1 MFVVSST
8 VRLPF
13 HSCMDAS
20 SLPSRIRRGAVLACT
35 AVVLLAV
42 RPAPRPTPPPTDLAA
57 TVERLLDDGRANGAF
72 WGVAVKNLDTG
83 AMLVSRNPDKGF
95 LPASNQKLLTTA
107 TALDALGAT
116 YRYET
121 TLRFDGTVRDSTL
134 RGDLVVHGTGD
145 PTFGTFEL
153 RGADPLK
160 QWAERL
166 AAMGVRRIQGRLI
179 GDDNRFDNR
188 PYPDGWNVDYITR
201 QSGRYMGA
209 SASGLS
215 YRDNVVAL
223 KVTSSN
229 PGAPPYVEA
238 RPPDAV
244 RITNEAETSA
254 RRRGSSLQ
262 ITRAFDS
269 NHLFLR
275 GSVPRAYRGT
285 KHVPISNPTTFTLR
299 NFVRHLHEAGI
310 ETSLRVVDVDAL
322 DTPVPQGDPLFV
334 TLSPPLSEIVAA
346 VNKRS
351 NNFYAEQ
358 LFRTYGWGGSAR
370 GAAKRTE
377 TLLRRAGVD
386 TRDVL
391 VSDGSGLSRKNLVTP
406 RAMVGLLAH
415 MNEHAARDAFLASL
429 AAGGENNTTLE
440 YRLHRESV
448 HAKTGSLRFVR
459 ALSGYAQR
467 PNGDRVAFA
476 VFANNYTGPSYRIAR
491 TIDALVK
498 AITSPPSS

>member
-1 MFVVSST
+1 
-8 VRLPF
+8 
-13 HSCMDAS
+13 
-20 SLPSRIRRGAVLACT
+20 VLLCA
-35 AVVLLAV
+35 AVVLLAA
-42 RPAPRPTPPPTDLAA
+42 RPAPPPSAPPVDLAGDL
-57 TVERLLDDGRANGAF
+57 ERLLGEGSADGAF
-72 WGVAVKNLDTG
+72 WGVAVKNLETG
-83 AMLVSRNPDKGF
+83 DMVASRNPDNGF

-145 PTFGTFEL
+145 PTFGSLEL

-179 GDDNRFDNR
+179 GDDDRFDNR

-209 SASGLS
+209 SAGGLS

-223 KVTSSN
+223 EVTASQ
-229 PGAPPYVEA
+229 PGQPPHVEA
-238 RPPDAV
+238 RPSEAV
-244 RITNEAETSA
+244 RITNTAQTSA
-254 RRRGSSLQ
+254 RGRGSSLQ

-269 NHLFLR
+269 NHLFLN
-275 GSVPRAYRGT
+275 GSVPRTYRGT
-285 KHVPISNPTTFTLR
+285 KHVPVSNPTRFTLR
-299 NFVRHLHEAGI
+299 NFVRHLHKAGI
-310 ETSLRVVDVDAL
+310 TTSLRVVDVDAL

-334 TLSPPLSEIVAA
+334 ALSPPLSEIVAA

-358 LFRTYGWGGSAR
+358 LFRTYGWGGSTR

-377 TLLRRAGVD
+377 TFLRRAGVD

-406 RAMVGLLAH
+406 RAMVEVLAH
-415 MNEHAARDAFLASL
+415 MNEHEARDAFLASL

-440 YRLHRESV
+440 YRLHREPV
-448 HAKTGSLRFVR
+448 QAKTGSLRFVR
-459 ALSGYAQR
+459 ALSGYAR
-467 PNGDRVAFA
+467 GPNGDRVAFA

-491 TIDALVK
+491 TIDDLIE
-498 AITSPPSS
+498 AITAPPSS